1 MATHNPFIKTNA
13 PNNKAK
19 ILNASPPIILAGG
32 FMGLIILG
40 TIFLAMPFAASNE
53 PIGLFNAFFMAA
65 SAVTVTGLSII
76 DTSAD
81 LNLIGKSILIILVQ
95 LGGLGFVTFAVL
107 TSLALGRK
115 LSLKQQ
121 AVALQAF
128 NQTNV
133 SHIKDTAVIVI
144 KVTLVIE
151 AIAALGLALWWWR
164 TMPFDT
170 ALIQGIFHAIAGFNN
185 SGFAFFDGSLNSF
198 NNDAVTILTIAFLII
213 FGGIGFSI
221 IHDISEQRKWSK
233 LMPYTKIVL
242 IGTLFLNLFGFI
254 AFLLIEM
261 NNNATIGNL
270 PWHGKILSAF
280 FQSITTRT
288 AGFTTFDVSQM
299 RDSSTLISLVLMF
312 IGGGSLST
320 ASGIK
325 VGTFMVI
332 MAAMWSYITQRH
344 EIVLMKRSI
353 ELETIQKSLSLIV
366 ISGIFIV
373 FGVFVLTLLETKP
386 FIDLLFEVVS
396 ALTTTGMTRNT
407 TPELSTA
414 SQTII
419 IILMFAGRLGPLTL
433 VYSLATRKSSRI
445 RYPVANFPVG

>member
-1 MATHNPFIKTNA
+1 MAKANQNIKY
-13 PNNKAK
+13 NKAK
-19 ILNASPPIILAGG
+19 ILNASPPLILAGG
-32 FMGLIILG
+32 FMALIFIG
-40 TIFLAMPFAASNE
+40 TLLLAMPFSAQQQ

-76 DTSAD
+76 DISAD
-81 LNLIGKSILIILVQ
+81 LTLTGKSILITLVQ

-115 LSLKQQ
+115 LSLTQQ

-128 NQTNV
+128 NQTKV
-133 SHIKDTAVIVI
+133 SHIKDTAVLVI
-144 KVTLVIE
+144 KITLIIE
-151 AIAALGLALWWWR
+151 AIAALVLALWWWR
-164 TMPFDT
+164 IMPFDM
-170 ALIQGIFHAIAGFNN
+170 ALIQGIFHSIAGFNN

-198 NNDAVTILTIAFLII
+198 NNDAITILIIAGLIV

-221 IHDISEQRKWSK
+221 IHDISSQRKWSR
-233 LMPYTKIVL
+233 LMPYTKVVL
-242 IGTLFLNLFGFI
+242 LGTLFLNLFGFI

-261 NNNATIGNL
+261 NNSATIGNL
-270 PWHGKILSAF
+270 PWHSKILSAF

-332 MAAMWSYITQRH
+332 MAAIWSYIRQRH

-353 ELETIQKSLSLIV
+353 EPETIQKSLSLIV
-366 ISGIFIV
+366 ISGIFVV
-373 FGVFVLTLLETKP
+373 FGVFILTLLEDKA
-386 FIDLLFEVVS
+386 FLDLLFEVVS
-396 ALTTTGMTRNT
+396 ALSTTGMSRNT
-407 TPELSTA
+407 TAELSTI
-414 SQTII
+414 SQII
-419 IILMFAGRLGPLTL
+419 IIVLMFAGRLGPLTL
-433 VYSLATRKSSRI
+433 VYSLATHQSSRV

>member
-1 MATHNPFIKTNA
+1 MAKTTPTIKTTQKTNR
-13 PNNKAK
+13 PK

-32 FMGLIILG
+32 FIGLILVG
-40 TIFLAMPFAASNE
+40 TILLATPFAANHE
-53 PIGLFNAFFMAA
+53 TIGLFNAFFMAA

-81 LNLIGKSILIILVQ
+81 LSIIGKSILIILVQ

-115 LSLKQQ
+115 LSIKQQ

-133 SHIKDTAVIVI
+133 SHIKQTAVVVI
-144 KVTLVIE
+144 KITLIIE
-151 AIAALGLALWWWR
+151 ACAAVILALWWWR
-164 TMPFDT
+164 TMPLDT
-170 ALIQGIFHAIAGFNN
+170 AILQGIFHSIAGFNN
-185 SGFAFFDGSLNSF
+185 SGFALFDGSLNSF
-198 NNDAVTILTIAFLII
+198 NDDSITILVIAFLII
-213 FGGIGFSI
+213 LGGIGFSI
-221 IHDISEQRKWSK
+221 IHDINNERKWSR
-233 LMPYTKIVL
+233 LMPYTKVVL
-242 IGTLFLNLFGFI
+242 IGTLFLILFGFV

-280 FQSITTRT
+280 FQSVTTRT
-288 AGFTTFDVSQM
+288 AGFTTFDVTEM
-299 RDSSTLISLVLMF
+299 RDSSTLITLVLMF

-332 MAAMWSYITQRH
+332 MAAIWSYITQRH

-366 ISGIFIV
+366 ISGIFVV
-373 FGVFVLTLLETKP
+373 FGVFILTILEDKP
-386 FIDLLFEVVS
+386 FIDLLFEVIS
-396 ALTTTGMTRNT
+396 ALSTTGMTRNT
-407 TPELSTA
+407 TPNLSTA
-414 SQTII
+414 SQVII
-419 IILMFAGRLGPLTL
+419 IIMMFAGRLGPLTL
-433 VYSLATRKSSRI
+433 VYSLATHRTSRV